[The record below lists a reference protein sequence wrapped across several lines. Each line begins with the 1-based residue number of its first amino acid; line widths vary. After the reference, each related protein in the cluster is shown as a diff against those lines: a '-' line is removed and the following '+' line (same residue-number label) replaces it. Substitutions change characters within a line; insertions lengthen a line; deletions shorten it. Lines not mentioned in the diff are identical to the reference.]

1 MTRNGDLPVNE
12 RTDAGEVVEAER
24 HRLRLWLIGALTA
37 LAIAAVTLIVIWP
50 TPQATGRPAP
60 CLMFGAGPVN
70 NGKAVIAAGV
80 ATGVP
85 ESGILAGLTAAM
97 QDTELRNLA
106 NPNVPDSLTTAH
118 DGLAADYDALGILQQ
133 RAAWGTTT
141 ARMTP
146 AAAAQHFYAVM
157 RTIDGWQN
165 MEPQFLASLVQR
177 SAWPEVYAT
186 RVPSARVF
194 YREHL
199 DEVLATHC
207 DGTAITAGAP
217 S

>member
-1 MTRNGDLPVNE
+1 MV
-12 RTDAGEVVEAER
+12 
-24 HRLRLWLIGALTA
+24 
-37 LAIAAVTLIVIWP
+37 
-50 TPQATGRPAP
+50 
-60 CLMFGAGPVN
+60 
-70 NGKAVIAAGV
+70 AVI

-97 QDTELRNLA
+97 RDIELRNLA
-106 NPNVPDSLTTAH
+106 NPNVPDALATAN
-118 DGLAADYDALGILQQ
+118 DGRATDSDAIGILQQ
-133 RAAWGTTT
+133 RAAGGTTT
-141 ARMTP
+141 ARMAP

-186 RVPSARVF
+186 RVPAARVF

-199 DEVLATHC
+199 EDVLATHC
-207 DGTAITAGAP
+207 DGTAITAGAH